1 MGAKHEKAEKNRAK
15 GRMKGKKCSITIAG
29 SAKVLH
35 DFIFLPCRPLA
46 TGPVMLVCACNG
58 HLTCVS
64 GQQQD
69 LSGQHGH
76 ILF

>member
-1 MGAKHEKAEKNRAK
+1 MGAKHDKAEKNRAK
-15 GRMKGKKCSITIAG
+15 GRLKEKIAG
-29 SAKVLH
+29 SAKVLPAFFFFFPSFH
-35 DFIFLPCRPLA
+35 VDLLA
-46 TGPVMLVCACNG
+46 KGAVMLVWACNG

>member
-1 MGAKHEKAEKNRAK
+1 MQNMTRLRKKKGAK
-15 GRMKGKKCSITIAG
+15 GRLKEKIAAVQKFCLLFFFFSFHVDLLAKGA
-29 SAKVLH
+29 
-35 DFIFLPCRPLA
+35 
-46 TGPVMLVCACNG
+46 VMLVWACNG